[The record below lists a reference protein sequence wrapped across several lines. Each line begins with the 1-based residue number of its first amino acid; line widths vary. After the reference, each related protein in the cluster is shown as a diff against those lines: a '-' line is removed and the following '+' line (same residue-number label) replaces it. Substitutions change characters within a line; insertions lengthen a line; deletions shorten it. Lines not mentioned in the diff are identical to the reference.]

1 MKKRLIED
9 SIECN
14 FMDSPHSKDPVYHS
28 HTKYE
33 MLLIL
38 NDNISMLINGQKYD
52 VPFGTLVLLTNHDLH
67 LVTNNNGNNK
77 MFKRIAIHFSP
88 DLIRTYSTPNTDL
101 LACFHHRS
109 SDLNCLLTLGNDDIG
124 TFIELAAKFC
134 PYWKSKR
141 YGEDVLS
148 VTYLIQIL
156 IMVNYAYAHGKAV
169 VPVPFTDLVRDIIS
183 YIDQH
188 LDEELKIS
196 SLAKAFSYSENYI
209 CTQFARQ
216 TSITLKQYILT
227 KKLATAKEYLESGYS
242 VTKVAEL
249 CGFNDYTNFIRTFKN
264 HIGCSPT
271 QWVKTKNL

>member
-88 DLIRTYSTPNTDL
+88 DLIRTYSTQI
-101 LACFHHRS
+101 RI
-109 SDLNCLLTLGNDDIG
+109 CLHVSIIVPAISTVCSHWAMTI
-124 TFIELAAKFC
+124 
-134 PYWKSKR
+134 S
-141 YGEDVLS
+141 VLS
-148 VTYLIQIL
+148 
-156 IMVNYAYAHGKAV
+156 
-169 VPVPFTDLVRDIIS
+169 
-183 YIDQH
+183 
-188 LDEELKIS
+188 S
-196 SLAKAFSYSENYI
+196 SLP
-209 CTQFARQ
+209 R
-216 TSITLKQYILT
+216 
-227 KKLATAKEYLESGYS
+227 
-242 VTKVAEL
+242 
-249 CGFNDYTNFIRTFKN
+249 NFVL
-264 HIGCSPT
+264 IGNLNVMVKMCSLLPI
-271 QWVKTKNL
+271 